1 MLPNKTTAIAILLS
15 GIVLLAASFLADVV
29 GLGNAPGFGS
39 GQILTAFA
47 GAILAATGLFVKFKK
62 S

>member
-1 MLPNKTTAIAILLS
+1 MLPNKTSAIVILLF

-29 GLGNAPGFGS
+29 GLGNAPGFG
-39 GQILTAFA
+39 GRQILTAFA
-47 GAILAATGLFVKFKK
+47 GAILTTAGLFVKFKR

>member
-1 MLPNKTTAIAILLS
+1 MLPNKTSAIVILLF

-29 GLGNAPGFGS
+29 GLGNDPGFGS
-39 GQILTAFA
+39 RQIIAAFA
-47 GAILAATGLFVKFKK
+47 GAILTTTGLFVKFKR